1 MESYRD
7 FARVYDEFMD
17 QTPYDEWLL
26 NILNIFKEYKID
38 KDAQV
43 LDLGCGTGKMARK
56 LAREGY
62 QVTAVDNSMDMLEIA
77 ASEEDDHILYVLQDM
92 VSLELPQQV
101 DAAVS
106 ICDCMNY
113 ILEEEDLKEAFRRVR
128 EFLKEDG
135 VFVFDMNSHYKYK
148 EILACNTFAEDREDA
163 SFIWDNFYDEEERIN
178 EYQLSL
184 FIQNEQGTY
193 NKYEELHLQKAYE
206 QEEVVSFLYEAGFSS
221 VCVLDVETARQ
232 KHNTSPVATAALG
245 RLLTAGAMMGSMC
258 KNDSDVITLQIQ
270 CSGPIGGLTVT
281 ADSKANVKGYV
292 NNPDVM
298 LPPSKEGKLDVGK
311 ALDLGVL
318 TVIKD
323 IGLKEP
329 YSGQTHLVSGEIAE
343 DLTYY
348 FAASEQIPTSVALG
362 VLMNKDNTVRQAG
375 GFIIQMM
382 PYAEEETI
390 SKLEKKIAEFKSVT
404 YALEHEHTP
413 EKMME
418 DLLGDMDMKIYE
430 KVPTQFHCNCS
441 KERVEKAV
449 ISVGKKEIQN
459 MIDDGEP
466 IEVNCHF
473 CNTHYHYSVDDLKR
487 MLNEA
492 TR

>member
-38 KDAQV
+38 KDTQV

-148 EILACNTFAEDREDA
+148 EILARNTFAEDREDA

-221 VCVLDVETARQ
+221 VRVLDAETMDEVKEDTQ
-232 KHNTSPVATAALG
+232 
-245 RLLTAGAMMGSMC
+245 RLYY
-258 KNDSDVITLQIQ
+258 I
-270 CSGPIGGLTVT
+270 
-281 ADSKANVKGYV
+281 AN
-292 NNPDVM
+292 
-298 LPPSKEGKLDVGK
+298 
-311 ALDLGVL
+311 
-318 TVIKD
+318 
-323 IGLKEP
+323 
-329 YSGQTHLVSGEIAE
+329 
-343 DLTYY
+343 
-348 FAASEQIPTSVALG
+348 
-362 VLMNKDNTVRQAG
+362 
-375 GFIIQMM
+375 
-382 PYAEEETI
+382 
-390 SKLEKKIAEFKSVT
+390 
-404 YALEHEHTP
+404 
-413 EKMME
+413 
-418 DLLGDMDMKIYE
+418 
-430 KVPTQFHCNCS
+430 
-441 KERVEKAV
+441 
-449 ISVGKKEIQN
+449 
-459 MIDDGEP
+459 
-466 IEVNCHF
+466 
-473 CNTHYHYSVDDLKR
+473 
-487 MLNEA
+487 
-492 TR
+492 